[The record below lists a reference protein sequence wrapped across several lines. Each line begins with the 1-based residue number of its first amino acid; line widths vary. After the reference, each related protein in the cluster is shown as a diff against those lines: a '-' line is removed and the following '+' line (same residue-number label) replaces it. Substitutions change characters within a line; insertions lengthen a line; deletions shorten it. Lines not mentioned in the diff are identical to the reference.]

1 MENKI
6 LLVDADFYK
15 DIADEL
21 VRGAVRQLEEK
32 ILKYDR
38 VSVPGALEIPLSNSH
53 NISSKNRT
61 IHIGLCRIRL
71 CDPWGDISL

>member
-1 MENKI
+1 MGNKI

-32 ILKYDR
+32 NLKYDR
-38 VSVPGALEIPLSNSH
+38 VSVPGLSL
-53 NISSKNRT
+53 
-61 IHIGLCRIRL
+61 IHI
-71 CDPWGDISL
+71 